1 VVVVEKIIFK
11 KSLPGFE
18 KINRYWDKTNNS
30 VAAKILPGEYYV
42 TDHDEII
49 TTVLGSCI
57 SACIWDQGMGI
68 GGMNHFMLPSSEKG
82 GWGGSDLVSTAT
94 RYGNHAMEQMINAI
108 LKHGGRRDQLT
119 VKIFGGGKIISS
131 MSDVGKKNIRFV
143 EHYIDNE
150 EVTLLAE
157 DVGGDQ
163 ARKVIFYPK
172 TGRVRV
178 KRLKN
183 LHNSTVVQRDES
195 YQHTIVAEPFEGT
208 VELF

>member
-1 VVVVEKIIFK
+1 VVFSEKHAVK
-11 KSLPGFE
+11 KSLLGFE
-18 KINRYWDKTNNS
+18 NINRYWDKVNNS
-30 VAAKILPGEYYV
+30 VVAKILPGEYYV
-42 TDHDEII
+42 TDHDEMI

-57 SACIWDQGMGI
+57 SACIWDKGMGV

-82 GWGGSDLVSTAT
+82 GWGGSELVSTAT

-108 LKHGGRRDQLT
+108 LKHGGRREHLL

-131 MSDVGKKNIRFV
+131 MSDVGKKNIKFV
-143 EHYIDNE
+143 ESYINNE
-150 EVTLLAE
+150 NVTLLAE
-157 DVGGDQ
+157 DVGGGQ

-178 KRLKN
+178 KKLKN
-183 LHNSTVVQRDES
+183 LHNNTVVQRDES
-195 YQHTIVAEPFEGT
+195 YQNTIVDESFEGT

>member
-1 VVVVEKIIFK
+1 MVFSEKHAVK
-11 KSLPGFE
+11 KSLLGFE
-18 KINRYWDKTNNS
+18 NINRYWDKVNNS
-30 VAAKILPGEYYV
+30 VVAKILPGEYYV
-42 TDHDEII
+42 TDHDEMI

-57 SACIWDQGMGI
+57 SACIWDKGMGV

-82 GWGGSDLVSTAT
+82 GWGGSELVSTAT

-108 LKHGGRRDQLT
+108 LKHGGRREHLL

-131 MSDVGKKNIRFV
+131 MSDVGKKNIKFV
-143 EHYIDNE
+143 ESYINNE
-150 EVTLLAE
+150 NVTLLAE
-157 DVGGDQ
+157 DVGGGQ

-178 KRLKN
+178 KKLKN
-183 LHNSTVVQRDES
+183 LHNNTVVQRDES
-195 YQHTIVAEPFEGT
+195 YQNTIVDESFEGT

>member
-1 VVVVEKIIFK
+1 MVLASRLDTKKI
-11 KSLPGFE
+11 LPGFE
-18 KINRYWDKTNNS
+18 KINRYWDKINNC
-30 VAAKILPGEYYV
+30 VAVKILPGEYYV
-42 TDHDEII
+42 TNSDEIV

-57 SACIWDQGMGI
+57 SACIWDEGRGI

-94 RYGNHAMEQMINAI
+94 RYGNHAMEQMINTI
-108 LKHGGRRDQLT
+108 LKHGGRRDQLL

-131 MSDVGKKNIRFV
+131 MSDVGKKNIKFV
-143 EHYIDNE
+143 EHYINKED
-150 EVTLLAE
+150 VTLLAE

-183 LHNSTVVQRDES
+183 LHNSTLVQRDER
-195 YQHTIVAEPFEGT
+195 YQNTIVDEPFEGT